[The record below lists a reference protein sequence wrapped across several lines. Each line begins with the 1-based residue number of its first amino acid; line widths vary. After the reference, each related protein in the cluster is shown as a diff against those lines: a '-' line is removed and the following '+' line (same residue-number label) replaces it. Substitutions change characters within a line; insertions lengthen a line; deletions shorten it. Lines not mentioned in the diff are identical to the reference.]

1 MLKKNNNMQIYIVVK
16 LNKSLSNCIKIDEV
30 KVLLELHAVL
40 TVLIIWQPE
49 AVVENIENLFMV

>member
-49 AVVENIENLFMV
+49 AVVENIENLFML

>member
-1 MLKKNNNMQIYIVVK
+1 MQIYIVVK

-40 TVLIIWQPE
+40 TVLII
-49 AVVENIENLFMV
+49 